1 MTKKLNRKISI
12 IIHCRR
18 VGSQLGVFSLIDQ
31 LRQPKGADL
40 KIFTSQNKTPKER
53 SHKNLLRDN
62 SQ

>member
-12 IIHCRR
+12 IIHCRT
-18 VGSQLGVFSLIDQ
+18 VGSQLGVSFFQ

-40 KIFTSQNKTPKER
+40 KIFPSQNKIPKEK